1 MNFCLQGVGK
11 HYVMDREIVAA
22 LNGISLSLPKGEV
35 LAVLGSSGAGKTTLF
50 RLLNATMRPSS
61 GSLRLDGRELG
72 TMSSGELRR
81 TRRKIGTI
89 YQKHN
94 LVPSLTALENTLSGC
109 LGRWSLAQTIRS
121 LFRPAKA
128 DVQEAMYALEQV
140 ELADKWNARAD
151 ELSGGQQQR
160 VAIARVLM
168 QKPEVILA
176 DEPVASLDP
185 ALTEGIM
192 SLLLRVGSEGQRTL
206 VVAIHKV
213 ELALEFFPRVV
224 GLRRGSLYF
233 DCSATTVDSQ
243 LLDGLY
249 AGVRKKVQRI
259 QDDDEFKE
267 RFGCAR

>member
-1 MNFCLQGVGK
+1 MNFSLQAVGK
-11 HYVMDREIVAA
+11 HYVVDREVVSA
-22 LNGISLSLPKGEV
+22 LDGISLSLPKGEV

-50 RLLNATMRPSS
+50 RLLNATMRPSR

-81 TRRKIGTI
+81 TRRRIGTI

-94 LVPSLTALENTLSGC
+94 LVPSLTALENSLCGC
-109 LGRWSLAQTIRS
+109 LGRWSFAQTIRS
-121 LFRPAKA
+121 VFRPAKA

-140 ELADKWNARAD
+140 ELADKRNARAD

-160 VAIARVLM
+160 LAIARVLM

-192 SLLLRVGSEGQRTL
+192 SLLLGVGSGGRRTL
-206 VVAIHKV
+206 VVSMHKV
-213 ELALEFFPRVV
+213 ELALEYFPRVI
-224 GLRRGSLYF
+224 GLRSGSLFF
-233 DCSATTVDSQ
+233 DRSATTVDRE

-249 AGVRKKVQRI
+249 TGARKKLERI
-259 QDDDEFKE
+259 QDDE
-267 RFGCAR
+267 RFQSQFGCLR